1 MMGSYWTKLISL
13 LMVGAIAWPL
23 AAYAELPTGPVT
35 LSPGAADKAA
45 TSKPVTDGSV
55 GLNDDVDDED
65 AMPSGQPAQPI
76 VRMPSNDPTQKLHYV
91 LMDEE
96 KAAFQKKLAEMDLLW
111 RCTVERSPTLMLAMQ
126 KLADKAEGSKDKKR
140 QSIASG
146 LLPQLVQLGGIGASA
161 TMGTAFPM
169 IGSAFLTGLSG
180 SGAAAAAMK
189 HVTATD
195 LVLLARQIDSTQ
207 VRLVERYMAYDQA
220 KKRQESCKA
229 SLDHLQN
236 QSAQWPHTHR
246 EMNETLRTLVIHQT
260 HQCQQAQDEVVS
272 TRQLLVLMTGKD
284 AVAAVDQ
291 GLVLRAPVDNSD
303 KPQVPALQSQV
314 QSKHRKKSRDNKA
327 PREETP

>member
-1 MMGSYWTKLISL
+1 MNTTIVMRLALLISL
-13 LMVGAIAWPL
+13 LSMPWL
-23 AAYAELPTGPVT
+23 TYAELPSGDVKLAP
-35 LSPGAADKAA
+35 
-45 TSKPVTDGSV
+45 SKPTSSTPKLDGSI
-55 GLNDDVDDED
+55 GLNDDIEDEEPV
-65 AMPSGQPAQPI
+65 APGQPPQV
-76 VRMPSNDPTQKLHYV
+76 VRVPSSDPTQKLHYV

-126 KLADKAEGSKDKKR
+126 KVAEKADGSKEKKK

-161 TMGTAFPM
+161 TVGSAFPM

-220 KKRQESCKA
+220 KRRQQSCKA

-260 HQCQQAQDEVVS
+260 HQCQQAQEEVIS

-284 AVAAVDQ
+284 AVTAVDQ
-291 GLVLRAPVDNSD
+291 GLVLQAPVDNSD
-303 KPQVPALQSQV
+303 KPLVPALQSHI
-314 QSKHRKKSRDNKA
+314 QSKRQKKSRASKSSA
-327 PREETP
+327 KETP